1 MAYFT
6 YEAEYV
12 ADNRPMVPSNPL
24 QTAVRNSEDPTDG
37 RSPYRIAPQEILL
50 VDDDPMILRALRLM
64 LESDGHVVTT
74 ADGGEAAFSAL
85 ARSGRSD
92 SRHFPVVMTD
102 LEMPNF
108 DGCQVACAVKAACPA
123 TLVFLLTGWAER
135 FTLHGILPAY
145 VDRVL
150 NKPPQ
155 RGEIREALKLLARRQ

>member
-1 MAYFT
+1 
-6 YEAEYV
+6 
-12 ADNRPMVPSNPL
+12 MVPFPSID
-24 QTAVRNSEDPTDG
+24 TAVRSPEDASGATASYSIP
-37 RSPYRIAPQEILL
+37 PQEILL

-64 LESDGHVVTT
+64 LESDGHIVTT

-85 ARSGRSD
+85 AGTGKSS
-92 SRHFPVVMTD
+92 SRAFPVVMTD

-108 DGCQVACAVKAACPA
+108 DGCQVACAVKTASPA

-145 VDRVL
+145 VDKVL

-155 RGEIREALKLLARRQ
+155 RSEIRAALQLLTRRQ